1 MPSDAAQMMMYD
13 ANKKSTGLAY
23 LFWFFFGSFGVHRF
37 YAGRRASAAVMLI
50 LTIFCIITMIIGIG
64 LVWFITVAPWL
75 IVDAFLIPGMI
86 RSHNTSLA
94 SRMGFAP
101 GVYVPG

>member
-1 MPSDAAQMMMYD
+1 VCQILGAFDLRSQYAQRRRSDDDVRCQQE
-13 ANKKSTGLAY
+13 
-23 LFWFFFGSFGVHRF
+23 V
-37 YAGRRASAAVMLI
+37 
-50 LTIFCIITMIIGIG
+50 IITMIIGIG